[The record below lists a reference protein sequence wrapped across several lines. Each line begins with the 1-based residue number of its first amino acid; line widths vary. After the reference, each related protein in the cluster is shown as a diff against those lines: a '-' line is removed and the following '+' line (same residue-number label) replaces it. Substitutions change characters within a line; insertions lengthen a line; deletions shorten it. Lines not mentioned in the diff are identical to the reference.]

1 MPGSEGG
8 GGAGVL
14 IARNAGLGRAGQGS
28 GTCYLLGSGAALLSF
43 TTRFPQMKPRLNGPS
58 RGSKA
63 LGGGAL
69 AAERAVVS
77 PPRPGG

>member
-28 GTCYLLGSGAALLSF
+28 STCYLLGSGAALLSF
-43 TTRFPQMKPRLNGPS
+43 TTFPTDEAQIERAEQRIKG
-58 RGSKA
+58 